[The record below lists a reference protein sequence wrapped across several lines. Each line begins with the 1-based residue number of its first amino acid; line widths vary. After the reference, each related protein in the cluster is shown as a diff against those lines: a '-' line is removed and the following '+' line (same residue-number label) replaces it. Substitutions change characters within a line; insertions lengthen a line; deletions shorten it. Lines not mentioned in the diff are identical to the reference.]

1 VSLGVGVAALIM
13 HVSLVWR
20 GGTALVAGDVSVA
33 FLVVGLLSM
42 ASLPWF
48 LRLDRQAGA
57 EVSGRLARS
66 G

>member
-1 VSLGVGVAALIM
+1 VGVAALIM
-13 HVSLVWR
+13 HLSLVWR
-20 GGTALVAGDVSVA
+20 GGAALATQDVSAA